1 MKFSIASVLTL
12 SVLSLY
18 GDQLQLGNLRINQI
32 QQGNLQANQEI
43 IDLPESDASGTDI
56 IRFNNGDLLHGEF
69 VRLGDR
75 VVWSR
80 PDLERDIDFKI
91 NNVRQVIFDGGRS
104 NQGSPT
110 QAHVALINGDQI
122 PGEIISLDDQEL
134 VLKSPFAGELK
145 IARDKIVSLTPNPF
159 DGKLNYAGPFT
170 SDGWV
175 MIESKN
181 PEGVRKRQVDKEE
194 AAAEDSEE
202 PKETE
207 EKKPTPSWLY
217 SGASFY
223 STNVQPIAFD
233 AKLPDVG
240 RLKFKASWKN
250 RLQFNVV
257 FHADFTRPL
266 PREAII
272 PDKLE
277 GEPKPESAA
286 DGLEE
291 AIEEDQTN
299 EEEPPEENK
308 LEYKPLEYESLFDQ
322 IKGKQFQAHDWLKTD
337 GVIQIAQAYG
347 SAYVLSIYG
356 QYPTL
361 NRCTFDTEGNMK
373 TSSTRATRINSNLQ
387 TEGEAEFEI
396 RFNRPKNQVYLYVDG
411 EYAFQ
416 WNDIEGYAGKGG
428 GLAFAATSN
437 CKLKVSDI
445 IATSWS
451 GNIDPARSFS
461 NDERDIALLTNG
473 TDRFSGQLTKI
484 ANGKAHFKGAFSEM
498 TIPLE
503 ELSEIHFKSD
513 AHASLEKLK
522 WGDQIGRVI
531 FNPIGRLTLS
541 PKNSKDKNLRGES
554 PILGEVKVDLTSA
567 ILLDF
572 ADGTDVL
579 NEWITDF

>member
-1 MKFSIASVLTL
+1 MKFPIASVITL
-12 SVLSLY
+12 SALSLY
-18 GDQLQLGNLRINQI
+18 GDQLELGNIRINQI
-32 QQGNLQANQEI
+32 QPGHLQALKEVV
-43 IDLPESDASGTDI
+43 DLPESDPSGTDI

-69 VRLGDR
+69 VRLGER

-91 NNVRQVIFDGGRS
+91 NNVRQVVFDGGRS
-104 NQGSPT
+104 SQGSPK
-110 QAHVALINGDQI
+110 QAYVSLINGDQI
-122 PGEIISLDDQEL
+122 PGEIISLNDQEL
-134 VLKSPFAGELK
+134 ILKSPFTGELK

-159 DGKLNYAGPFT
+159 DGKLNFAGPFT

-175 MIESKN
+175 MIESKK
-181 PEGVRKRQVDKEE
+181 PEEVRKRQVDKKEE
-194 AAAEDSEE
+194 SEE
-202 PKETE
+202 IKESEKE
-207 EKKPTPSWLY
+207 EPTPSWLY

-223 STNVQPIAFD
+223 STNMQPIAFD

-266 PREAII
+266 PREVIA
-272 PDKLE
+272 PDE
-277 GEPKPESAA
+277 DEDEPESEKAD

-291 AIEEDQTN
+291 AIEEDQTT
-299 EEEPPEENK
+299 EEEPPKEKK
-308 LEYKPLEYESLFDQ
+308 LEYKPLEYENLFEQ
-322 IKGKQFQAHDWLKTD
+322 IEGKQFQAHDWLKSE
-337 GVIQIAQAYG
+337 GGIQIAQAYG
-347 SAYVLSIYG
+347 SAYVLGIYG

-361 NRCTFDTEGNMK
+361 NRCTFDDEGNMK
-373 TSSTRATRINSNLQ
+373 TSSTRATRINTSFQN
-387 TEGEAEFEI
+387 EGEAAFEI
-396 RFNRPKNQVYLYVDG
+396 RFNRPKNQIYLYVDG

-428 GLAFAATSN
+428 GLAFAASSN
-437 CKLKVSDI
+437 CKLKISDI

-473 TDRFSGQLTKI
+473 TDRFSGEVTKI
-484 ANGKAHFKGAFSEM
+484 ADGKAHFKGSFSEM

-503 ELSEIHFKSD
+503 ELSAIHLKSEG
-513 AHASLEKLK
+513 HADLEKLK
-522 WGDQIGRVI
+522 WGNQIGRVL

>member
-12 SVLSLY
+12 SALSLY
-18 GDQLQLGNLRINQI
+18 GDQIQLGNLRINQA
-32 QQGNLQANQEI
+32 QPVNLQALEEVIN
-43 IDLPESDASGTDI
+43 LPESDPSGTDI

-80 PDLERDIDFKI
+80 PDLERDIDFKL
-91 NNVRQVIFDGGRS
+91 NNVRQVVFDGGRS
-104 NQGSPT
+104 NQGSPK
-110 QAHVALINGDQI
+110 QAHVSLINGDQI

-134 VLKSPFAGELK
+134 VLKSPFAGQLK

-175 MIESKN
+175 MIESKKPN
-181 PEGVRKRQVDKEE
+181 EVRKRQADKKEV
-194 AAAEDSEE
+194 AAESSEE
-202 PKETE
+202 KTE
-207 EKKPTPSWLY
+207 EQQPAPSWLY

-266 PREAII
+266 PREVNT
-272 PDKLE
+272 PDKDE
-277 GEPKPESAA
+277 DQPEPEEAEEKAA
-286 DGLEE
+286 DGIE
-291 AIEEDQTN
+291 AIEEEAA
-299 EEEPPEENK
+299 EEKK
-308 LEYKPLEYESLFDQ
+308 LEYKPLEYENLFDQ
-322 IKGKQFQAHDWLKTD
+322 IEGEQFQAHDWLKTE
-337 GVIQIAQAYG
+337 GGIQIAQAYG
-347 SAYVLSIYG
+347 SAYVLGIYG

-361 NRCTFDTEGNMK
+361 NRCTFDEEGNMK
-373 TSSTRATRINSNLQ
+373 TSSTRATRINSSFQ
-387 TEGEAEFEI
+387 TEGDAEFEI
-396 RFNRPKNQVYLYVDG
+396 RFNRPKNQIYLYVDG

-416 WNDIEGYAGKGG
+416 WNDLEGYAGKGG

-437 CKLKVSDI
+437 CKLKISDI
-445 IATSWS
+445 VATSWS

-473 TDRFSGQLTKI
+473 TDRFSGQVTKI
-484 ANGKAHFKGAFSEM
+484 ENGKAHFKGGFSEM

-503 ELSEIHFKSD
+503 ELSAIHFQSD
-513 AHASLEKLK
+513 GHADLEKLK
-522 WGDQIGRVI
+522 WGNQIGRVI
-531 FNPIGRLTLS
+531 FNPVGRLTLS
-541 PKNSKDKNLRGES
+541 PKNSKDKHLLGES
-554 PILGEVKVDLTSA
+554 PILGEMKIDLTSA
-567 ILLDF
+567 VLLDF
-572 ADGTDVL
+572 ADATDVL